1 MPTRRRVAR
10 SVTDL
15 AKTISMFRLGLGLEV
30 IWRLENQGGFDGA
43 MLGHADDDF
52 QPEFAFCREHPLRP
66 SPINLRTNW

>member
-52 QPEFAFCREHPLRP
+52 
-66 SPINLRTNW
+66 